1 VELESSY
8 ASIRSQGLRLVAVSY
23 DPVEVLK
30 SFADHKKI
38 TFPMLSDP
46 GSKIIRSYGILN
58 DTVEKGNMA
67 YGIPYPGTY
76 VLDAKGVIVSKY
88 FEDDYKERETAS
100 SILVQQFGA
109 PAGGAHVTKQS
120 KQLQVSLSAST
131 DTIATGQHVSLV
143 LDIDL
148 KPKMHVYAP
157 GVEHYIPIEW
167 QMAESDA
174 AKFEAVK
181 WPKSEKLY
189 LQAIDETVPVYKDTF
204 RAVRDIVFAPDG
216 KLKPLVNE
224 KGEITIHG
232 TLKYQACDDKM
243 CFVPVSVPL
252 DWTFHYSALDRQRF
266 QKK

>member
-1 VELESSY
+1 MELEHSY
-8 ASIRSQGLRLVAVSY
+8 AAIRSQGLGLVAVSY
-23 DPVEVLK
+23 DSVEVLK
-30 SFADHKKI
+30 SFADRKQI

-46 GSKIIRSYGILN
+46 GSKIIRTYGILN

-67 YGIPYPGTY
+67 YGVPYPGTY
-76 VLDAKGVIVSKY
+76 VLDAKGTIVGKY
-88 FEDDYKERETAS
+88 FEDDYKERETVS

-109 PAGGAHVTKQS
+109 AAGGAHETRQS

-131 DTIATGQHVSLV
+131 DTVATGQHVALV

-174 AKFEAVK
+174 AKAEAVK
-181 WPKSEKLY
+181 WPKFEKLF
-189 LQAIDETVPVYKDTF
+189 LEAINETVPVYTGSF
-204 RAVRDIVFAPDG
+204 RVVRDVVFAPDA
-216 KLKPLVNE
+216 KLKSLVNE

-232 TLKYQACDDKM
+232 TLKYQACDDRM
-243 CFVPVSVPL
+243 CFIPVSFPL
-252 DWTFHYSALDRQRF
+252 DWTFHYQALDRQRF
-266 QKK
+266 QK